1 MTCTS
6 PGCDRPVRARGLCST
21 HYQAERRGPATQR
34 RREPGM
40 VSLGLGTL
48 RISAEVLGA
57 LDAAVAERRLPSRSE
72 AIREAIE
79 QWIRRQAERRE
90 G

>member
-1 MTCTS
+1 
-6 PGCDRPVRARGLCST
+6 
-21 HYQAERRGPATQR
+21 
-34 RREPGM
+34 M

-79 QWIRRQAERRE
+79 QWVRRQAERRE